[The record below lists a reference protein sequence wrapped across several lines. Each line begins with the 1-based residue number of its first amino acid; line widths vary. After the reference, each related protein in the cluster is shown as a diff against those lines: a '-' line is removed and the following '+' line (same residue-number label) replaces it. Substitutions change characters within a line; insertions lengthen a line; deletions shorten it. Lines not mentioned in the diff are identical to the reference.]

1 MMLLTAA
8 AQAIGGTQ
16 LGKDAEFVSVG
27 TDTRTMQRG
36 ALFVALRGER
46 FDGHDFVRQALECG
60 AAGVMVDSR
69 FGIQDSGVDEF
80 APLIV
85 VEDTKLGLGKLA
97 AAWRNRF
104 DIPLIAVTGSNG
116 KTTVKEMLASILRA
130 QADDAEA
137 VLATQGNLNND
148 IGMPLMLLR
157 LRPSHRFA
165 VIEMGMNHLGEI
177 DYLTHLAQPT
187 VALVNN
193 AQVAHIGE
201 VGGIDNIARAK
212 GEIYGGLRAGGV
224 AVINADDAF
233 APMWRA
239 LNQGHEIIDFALE
252 HPAKVTGHYEIL
264 AEGSQLEITL
274 PNANIS
280 TRLQV
285 PGVHNVRNALAAS
298 AAACAVGA
306 TPDAIAKGLSGF
318 EGVKGRL
325 QRKTVLH
332 GATLIDDTYNAN
344 PGSVRAAIDVLA
356 QMPGEKILVL
366 GDMGELGEDSAQLHA
381 EIGAYAKAR
390 GVDALFC
397 LGEMCGHAAQA
408 FGANAWHYE
417 RIQELLADLENRLT
431 SEVTVLVKGSRFM
444 EMERVVKSFEVAR
457 G

>member
-1 MMLLTAA
+1 
-8 AQAIGGTQ
+8 
-16 LGKDAEFVSVG
+16 
-27 TDTRTMQRG
+27 RG
-36 ALFVALRGER
+36 ALFIALRGER

-60 AAGVMVDSR
+60 AAGVMVDSG
-69 FGIQDSGVDEF
+69 FGIQDSGVDEA

-85 VEDTKLGLGKLA
+85 VEDTRLGLGKLA

-116 KTTVKEMLASILRA
+116 KTTVKEMLASILSV
-130 QADDAEA
+130 QTGMAEA

-157 LRPSHRFA
+157 LRASHRYA

-193 AQVAHIGE
+193 AQAAHIGE
-201 VGGIDNIARAK
+201 LGGIENVARAK
-212 GEIYGGLRAGGV
+212 GEIYGGLREGGV
-224 AVINADDAF
+224 AVINADDSF

-239 LNQGHEIIDFALE
+239 LNHGREIIDFALE
-252 HPAKVTGHYEIL
+252 HAAKVTGRYEIL
-264 AEGSQLEITL
+264 PEGSQLEIKL
-274 PNANIS
+274 PEASIS

-306 TPDAIAKGLSGF
+306 TPDAIARGLSGF

-325 QRKTVLH
+325 QRKMVLH

-356 QMPGEKILVL
+356 QTPGEKILVL

-381 EIGAYAKAR
+381 EIGRYAKAL

-397 LGEMCGHAAQA
+397 LGEMSRHAAQA
-408 FGANAWHYE
+408 FGANAWYYE

-431 SEVTVLVKGSRFM
+431 PEVTVLVKGSRFM
-444 EMERVVKSFEVAR
+444 EMERVVRSFEIA
-457 G
+457 